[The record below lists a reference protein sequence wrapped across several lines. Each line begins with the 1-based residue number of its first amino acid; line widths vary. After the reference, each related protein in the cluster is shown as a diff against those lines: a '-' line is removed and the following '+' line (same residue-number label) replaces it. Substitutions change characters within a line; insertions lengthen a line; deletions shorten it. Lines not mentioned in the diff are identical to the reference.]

1 MAPLPREA
9 DERSRFCPRQLR
21 TQSPEPRWNC
31 GRRLWGTGSC
41 EISPRL
47 PPIDCLPGYVPGRL
61 RQRKGRLEVQYSL
74 HRVRF
79 ALAPAQPAP
88 RFEAAGVYLLLVIFD
103 NESGIRWV
111 SESGRV
117 LIRSTNGSSPEQRL
131 MKFQPEKLQAR
142 ACIFFKHLSG
152 ACFAPPFLS
161 QREPTTP
168 GSFRPRRGR
177 SNGRERGSPRAP
189 STHAGR

>member
-1 MAPLPREA
+1 MELWSKAMGHRILRNFATITPNRLLAWLCSRSAAP
-9 DERSRFCPRQLR
+9 
-21 TQSPEPRWNC
+21 TQR
-31 GRRLWGTGSC
+31 
-41 EISPRL
+41 
-47 PPIDCLPGYVPGRL
+47 PPGGAIQPAS
-61 RQRKGRLEVQYSL
+61 KGFL
-74 HRVRF
+74 VRF
-79 ALAPAQPAP
+79 AFAPAQPAP
-88 RFEAAGVYLLLVIFD
+88 RFEAAGVYLLLAIFD

-152 ACFAPPFLS
+152 ACFAPPFFS
-161 QREPTTP
+161 QRELTTP

-177 SNGRERGSPRAP
+177 SNVRERGSPRAP
-189 STHAGR
+189 SAHAGR